1 MRPTEHEIFE
11 DIVEQA
17 LPLEKR
23 KTYTDLNYYSTINY
37 AASLHLILLSI

>member
-17 LPLEKR
+17 PPLEKR
-23 KTYTDLNYYSTINY
+23 KTYNDLNTTV
-37 AASLHLILLSI
+37 L

>member
-17 LPLEKR
+17 PPLEKR
-23 KTYTDLNYYSTINY
+23 KTYTDLNTTV
-37 AASLHLILLSI
+37 L